1 MLVEQI
7 AQQIKNI
14 RLQAVHNIG
23 AIVNRSVMLRHLHC
37 LRTDINRGNARSAAL
52 GGNLGNRLTVILLVE
67 EEAGLLAVFY
77 INRIFDAVFDN
88 LGSHSAGFG
97 AQIGSKPVLALL
109 HALQQADSYVVALV
123 QATDFLSHLAQN
135 FNQQFKQ
142 HLLAH
147 FNTQGQGLR
156 YQQIIIAVYGQSG
169 EHIRFAEN
177 QTAAVKITLA
187 HNRQAVIQRIA
198 QTTLP
203 KGLVKLI
210 ISISG
215 NNAHTDF
222 GMVVHKT
229 GAQILAL
236 GRYYIHQITVGII
249 AFNFSYLFTE
259 HPGMTAACGTLS
271 LRGYEKFCIFTH
283 ILPHDFK
290 ISFSLSIAYFA
301 GGCVK
306 KIKSRPIALPLR

>member
-14 RLQAVHNIG
+14 RLQSVHNIRT
-23 AIVNRSVMLRHLHC
+23 IVNRCVMLRHLHC
-37 LRTDINRGNARSAAL
+37 LRTDINCGNARSAAL
-52 GGNLGNRLTVILLVE
+52 GSIQRKGTGVGKAVQHMLALGNLGNRLTVIFLVE
-67 EEAGLLAVFY
+67 EEACLLAVFY

-88 LGSHSAGFG
+88 LGSHSAEFG

-109 HALQQADSYVVALV
+109 HALQQANSYVIALI
-123 QATDFLSHLAQN
+123 QAADFLSHLAQN
-135 FNQQFKQ
+135 FNQQLKQ

-156 YQQIIIAVYGQSG
+156 YQQIVVAVYGQAG
-169 EHIRFAEN
+169 KHIRFAEN

-198 QTTLP
+198 QAALP
-203 KGLVKLI
+203 KGFVKLVI
-210 ISISG
+210 GIGG

-222 GMVVHKT
+222 GMVVHKA

-236 GRYYIHQITVGII
+236 GRYYIHQITVGIL
-249 AFNFSYLFTE
+249 AFNFSYLFTK
-259 HPGMTAACGTLS
+259 HPGMTAACSALS

-283 ILPHDFK
+283 ILPHDF
-290 ISFSLSIAYFA
+290 
-301 GGCVK
+301 
-306 KIKSRPIALPLR
+306 